1 MKLCHLNIFHR
12 FRHGDHSGMKLENG
26 KKNDIAAPSAAATA
40 NGETFS
46 QIREAATFDDDKTF
60 VSLYLTYLPKVTPSS
75 VIALSFKV
83 CKGMH
88 HSLLLAIESMY

>member
-1 MKLCHLNIFHR
+1 ME
-12 FRHGDHSGMKLENG
+12 LEDG

-46 QIREAATFDDDKTF
+46 QIREAQTFDGKTF

-88 HSLLLAIESMY
+88 HSALLAIESMY